1 LFDDYII
8 LVIGQGAVMTNIY
21 NFGLFAAAV
30 ISETIATLMIKES
43 AQFSKFLPSVLS
55 IIGYILSTY
64 LLSVIVKTVPLGIA
78 YAIWSAC
85 GIVLITIFGIWYGK
99 ESFDFAAFLGIFL
112 IVAGVVIIY
121 LFSDAIR

>member
-1 LFDDYII
+1 
-8 LVIGQGAVMTNIY
+8 MTNIY
-21 NFGLFAAAV
+21 ISGLFAAAV
-30 ISETIATLMIKES
+30 ISETVATLMIKES
-43 AQFSKFLPSVLS
+43 EQFSKFLPSILS
-55 IIGYILSTY
+55 IGGYILSTY

-112 IVAGVVIIY
+112 IVTGVVIIY
-121 LFSDAIR
+121 LFSDAIK